1 MEHSRVYGR
10 LQFLLYLKD
19 ASVEDRKMA
28 LMNITRR
35 QLEAIK
41 EVVSRVLQG
50 IVFPMR
56 RDVQTFRRKRTVL
69 RALVS
74 QRVAFSRKKALLRR
88 HHSLLPRLLRPL
100 YLIQTIVHEARTSRE
115 A

>member
-1 MEHSRVYGR
+1 MEHSRVYR
-10 LQFLLYLKD
+10 QLQFLLYLKD
-19 ASVEDRKMA
+19 ASVEDQKMA

-74 QRVAFSRKKALLRR
+74 RQVAFSRKKALLRR